1 MDNTMNQWQTQFRE
15 GDDVIASDGE
25 KLGSI
30 QSIGPNYMLVEK
42 GFFFVTDYYVPFTAV
57 SSYDTDGGKVYLS
70 MTKDEALNSGWDV
83 APETDTSSQVGRDPM
98 FMGDG
103 TTQSGM
109 AGTTTDSSMAAG
121 ADAYA
126 TGNYSN
132 VSDVETA
139 GWDATGR
146 SETGEHITVPVH
158 EEELTATKRMREAG
172 EVSIDKH
179 VEAREQTL
187 EVPVTEERV
196 HVTRRAVDRDA
207 AMAGEDVFVEERID
221 VPLRAEEVE
230 LQKRT
235 RVAEEIEIDKEQ
247 VQRTERVSGTVRK
260 EVVDVDDVAADASM
274 RNDDMGRSTGVQ

>member
-1 MDNTMNQWQTQFRE
+1 MDNTTSQWQTQFRE
-15 GDDVIASDGE
+15 GDDVIAADGE

-42 GFFFVTDYYVPFTAV
+42 GFFFITDYYVPFTAV
-57 SSYDTDGGKVYLS
+57 SSYDPDDAKVYLS
-70 MTKDEALNSGWDV
+70 VTKDEALNSGWDV
-83 APETDTSSQVGRDPM
+83 APEGDQFV
-98 FMGDG
+98 MGDG
-103 TTQSGM
+103 TTRSDL
-109 AGTTTDSSMAAG
+109 AAPRTDSSMAAG

-132 VSDVETA
+132 VDDVETA
-139 GWDATGR
+139 GWDEASTDRTRRER
-146 SETGEHITVPVH
+146 SESGDHITVPVH

-172 EVSIDKH
+172 DVVIDKR
-179 VEAREQTL
+179 VEAEDRTL

-207 AMAGEDVFVEERID
+207 TTGEDVFVDERID

-235 RVAEEIEIDKEQ
+235 RVAEELEIDKEQ
-247 VQRTERVSGTVRK
+247 VQRTEQVSGTVRK
-260 EVVDVDDVAADASM
+260 EVVDVDDVAADAAM
-274 RNDDMGRSTGVQ
+274 RDDMTGRDSGIQ